1 MGRPAKI
8 FFKETFQRKNGCKRS
23 FLPCLR
29 LCLCDSCN
37 KPTVPTNNEV
47 PTNQVPTNPPNSP
60 NQVPTNATSSWRI
73 SPDNEV
79 PTNSPN
85 HTHQRHLLMEDIT
98 RQRST
103 HRPTQPS
110 IHQRP
115 STHQPSTHL
124 LLLLLLMEDITSH
137 FANASTPSMGNPMH
151 TGETRTPSV
160 GPRDQGSATSTAT
173 LTVATSSLLPVHRG
187 ASLPWPVTSSRAQ
200 NGSEM
205 AWKNNFRF
213 FSILQNQL
221 ALSNIMIL

>member
-47 PTNQVPTNPPNSP
+47 PTNKVPTNPPNSP

-85 HTHQRHLLMEDIT
+85 QV
-98 RQRST
+98 
-103 HRPTQPS
+103 PTNDQVPTNQVPTS
-110 IHQRP
+110 SSSSSSWRISQVTLP
-115 STHQPSTHL
+115 MHQP
-124 LLLLLLMEDITSH
+124 
-137 FANASTPSMGNPMH
+137 
-151 TGETRTPSV
+151 
-160 GPRDQGSATSTAT
+160 
-173 LTVATSSLLPVHRG
+173 
-187 ASLPWPVTSSRAQ
+187 LPWETQCIQGRPGHPLWAPGTR
-200 NGSEM
+200 GLL
-205 AWKNNFRF
+205 RR
-213 FSILQNQL
+213 LQR
-221 ALSNIMIL
+221 